1 MKKNI
6 IELIGNTPMV
16 KINGI
21 ENASS
26 NLYLK
31 LEGKNPGG
39 SIKDRAVLGMIRD
52 AELEGKLKR
61 GSTIIEPTS
70 GNTGIAIAMI
80 GRIKGY
86 KVVIV
91 MPETMSVE
99 RRNIIQSYGAQL
111 ILTDGTKGMK
121 GAIETA
127 EALQQEHKDYYML
140 NQFSNPSNW
149 KYHYETT
156 GKEIIED
163 MPEIEYFVAGVGT
176 GGTITGV
183 GKKLKEYNP
192 NIKIIAVEPES
203 SAVLSGDAPGPHKI
217 QGIGAGFIPY
227 NYLGEYVDEIIKISS
242 EEAAEMAKELL
253 LKDGLFVGISTG
265 ANIAAAVKISEKY
278 GKNIKLVSVSPDG
291 GEKYLSTG
299 IYY

>member
-6 IELIGNTPMV
+6 IDLIGNTPMLQV
-16 KINGI
+16 NNIEKI
-21 ENASS
+21 SKS
-26 NLYLK
+26 LFVK

-39 SIKDRAVLGMIRD
+39 SVKDRAVYGMIRD
-52 AELEGKLKR
+52 AELDGKLKK

-91 MPETMSVE
+91 MPESMSVE

-127 EALQQEHKDYYML
+127 EALQAENKDYYML
-140 NQFSNPSNW
+140 NQFSNPSNY

-156 GKEIIED
+156 AEEIIAD
-163 MPEIEYFVAGVGT
+163 MPDIEYFVSGVGT

-183 GKKLKEYNP
+183 AKRLKEYNE
-192 NIKIIAVEPES
+192 NIKIIAVEPET
-203 SAVLSGDAPGPHKI
+203 SAVLSGDSPGPHKI
-217 QGIGAGFIPY
+217 QGIGAGFIPF
-227 NYLGEYVDEIIKISS
+227 NYLGEYVDEIIKVSS
-242 EEAAEMAKELL
+242 EEAADMTKELL
-253 LKDGLFVGISTG
+253 LKEGLFVGVSTG
-265 ANIAAAVKISEKY
+265 ANIAATVKLTEKY
-278 GKNIKLVSVSPDG
+278 GKNIKIATISPDG

-299 IYY
+299 IYS

>member
-6 IELIGNTPMV
+6 IELIGKTPMV
-16 KINGI
+16 QLNNI

-26 NLYLK
+26 NLYVK

-39 SIKDRAVLGMIRD
+39 SVKDRAVLGMIRD

-80 GRIKGY
+80 GRVKGY

-127 EALQQEHKDYYML
+127 EALQAENKDYYML
-140 NQFSNPSNW
+140 NQFSNPSNY

-156 GKEIIED
+156 GEEIIAD
-163 MPEIEYFVAGVGT
+163 MPDLEYFLAGVGT

-183 GKKLKEYNP
+183 AKRLKEYNP
-192 NIKIIAVEPES
+192 NIKVIAVEPET
-203 SAVLSGDAPGPHKI
+203 SAVLSGEGPGPHKI

-227 NYLGEYVDEIIKISS
+227 NYLGEYVDEIIKVTS
-242 EEAAEMAKELL
+242 EESAEMAKDLL
-253 LKDGLFVGISTG
+253 LKEGLFVGISTG
-265 ANIAAAVKISEKY
+265 ANIAATVKLAEKY
-278 GKNIKLVSVSPDG
+278 GKNIKVATISPDG

-299 IYY
+299 IYT

>member
-6 IELIGNTPMV
+6 LDLIGNTPMV
-16 KINGI
+16 KVNNI
-21 ENASS
+21 ENVSS
-26 NLYLK
+26 NAYVK

-39 SIKDRAVLGMIRD
+39 SVKDRAVYGMIRD
-52 AELEGKLKR
+52 AELDGKLKK
-61 GSTIIEPTS
+61 GSTITEPTS

-86 KVVIV
+86 NVIIV

-99 RRNIIQSYGAQL
+99 RRNIIQSYGAKL

-127 EALQQEHKDYYML
+127 EALQAENKDYYML
-140 NQFSNPSNW
+140 SQFSNPSNY

-156 GKEIIED
+156 GKEIIDD
-163 MPEIEYFVAGVGT
+163 MPDIEYFITGVGT

-183 GKKLKEYNP
+183 AKRLKEYNP
-192 NIKIIAVEPES
+192 NIKVIAVEPDT
-203 SAVLSGDAPGPHKI
+203 SAVISGDAPGPHKI
-217 QGIGAGFIPY
+217 QGIGAGFIPH
-227 NYLGEYVDEIIKISS
+227 NYLGEYVDEVIQVSS
-242 EEAAEMAKELL
+242 EEAAESAKELL
-253 LKDGLFVGISTG
+253 LKEGLFVGISTG
-265 ANIAAAVKISEKY
+265 ANIAALAKLTKKY
-278 GKNIKLVSVSPDG
+278 GKDIKVATISPDG

-299 IYY
+299 IYS

>member
-16 KINGI
+16 QINNI
-21 ENASS
+21 EKAST
-26 NLYLK
+26 NLFVK
-31 LEGKNPGG
+31 LEGQNPGG
-39 SIKDRAVLGMIRD
+39 SVKDRAVFGMIRD
-52 AELEGKLKR
+52 AELAGKLKR

-99 RRNIIQSYGAQL
+99 RRNIIQSYGAKL

-127 EALQQEHKDYYML
+127 EALQLENKDYFML
-140 NQFSNPSNW
+140 NQFSNPSNY

-156 GKEIIED
+156 GEEIIAD
-163 MPEIEYFVAGVGT
+163 MPDVEYFIAGVGT

-183 GKKLKEYNP
+183 AKRLKEYNP
-192 NIKIIAVEPES
+192 NIKVIAVEPET
-203 SAVLSGDAPGPHKI
+203 SAVLSGEGPGPHKI

-227 NYLGEYVDEIIKISS
+227 NYLGEYVDEIIKVSS
-242 EEAAEMAKELL
+242 EESAEMAKELL

-265 ANIAAAVKISEKY
+265 ANVAAAVKLTDKY
-278 GKNIKLVSVSPDG
+278 GKNIKIVTISPDG

-299 IYY
+299 IYS

>member
-16 KINGI
+16 QINNI
-21 ENASS
+21 EKASS
-26 NLYLK
+26 NLFVK

-39 SIKDRAVLGMIRD
+39 SVKDRAVYGMIRD

-80 GRIKGY
+80 GRVKGY

-127 EALQQEHKDYYML
+127 EALQAENKEYYML
-140 NQFSNPSNW
+140 NQFSNPSNY

-156 GKEIIED
+156 AEEIIAD
-163 MPEIEYFVAGVGT
+163 MPDVEYFLAGVGT

-183 GKKLKEYNP
+183 GKRLKEYNP
-192 NIKIIAVEPES
+192 NIKVIAVEPDT
-203 SAVLSGDAPGPHKI
+203 SAVLSGEGPGPHKI

-227 NYLGEYVDEIIKISS
+227 NYLDEYVDEIIKVSS
-242 EEAAEMAKELL
+242 EESAEMAKALL

-265 ANIAAAVKISEKY
+265 ANVAAAVKLTEKY
-278 GKNIKLVSVSPDG
+278 GKNIKIVTISPDG
-291 GEKYLSTG
+291 GDKYLSTG
-299 IYY
+299 IYS

>member
-6 IELIGNTPMV
+6 LEMIGNTPMV
-16 KINGI
+16 QLNSVSNG
-21 ENASS
+21 AQ

-39 SIKDRAVLGMIRD
+39 SVKDRAVYGMIQD
-52 AELEGKLKR
+52 AENEGLLKR

-80 GRIKGY
+80 GRLKGY

-127 EALQQEHKDYYML
+127 EALQAENSDYFML
-140 NQFSNPSNW
+140 RQFSNSSNW

-156 GKEIIED
+156 GQEIID
-163 MPEIEYFVAGVGT
+163 DLPDVDIFVAGVGT
-176 GGTITGV
+176 GGTISGV
-183 GKKLKEYNP
+183 AKRLKEN
-192 NIKIIAVEPES
+192 NSNVKIVAIEPAS
-203 SAVLSGDAPGPHKI
+203 SAVISGNGPGPHKI
-217 QGIGAGFIPY
+217 QGIGAGFIPG
-227 NYLGEYVDEIIKISS
+227 NYLGEYIDEVIQITDD
-242 EEAAEMAKELL
+242 EAFDMAKGLL
-253 LKDGLFVGISTG
+253 LEEGIFVGISTG
-265 ANIAAAVKISEKY
+265 ANVAGAIKALEKF
-278 GKNIKLVSVSPDG
+278 GKDKKTVVISPDG

>member
-6 IELIGNTPMV
+6 LEMIGNTPMV
-16 KINGI
+16 QINSVSNG
-21 ENASS
+21 AK

-39 SIKDRAVLGMIRD
+39 SVKDRAVYGMILD
-52 AELEGKLKR
+52 AEKDGLLKR

-80 GRIKGY
+80 GRLKGY
-86 KVVIV
+86 KVIIV

-127 EALQQEHKDYYML
+127 EALQAENSDYFML
-140 NQFSNPSNW
+140 RQFSNPSNW

-156 GKEIIED
+156 GQEIIND
-163 MPEIEYFVAGVGT
+163 VPDVDIFVAGVGT
-176 GGTITGV
+176 GGTISGV
-183 GKKLKEYNP
+183 AKKLKENNP
-192 NIKIIAVEPES
+192 NVKIIAVEPAA
-203 SAVLSGDAPGPHKI
+203 SAVLSGNGPGPHKI
-217 QGIGAGFIPY
+217 QGIGAGFVPV
-227 NYLGEYVDEIIKISS
+227 NYLGEYIDEVIQISDD
-242 EEAAEMAKELL
+242 EAFDMAKGLL
-253 LKDGLFVGISTG
+253 LEEGIFVGISSG
-265 ANIAAAVKISEKY
+265 ANVAGAIKALEKY
-278 GKNIKLVSVSPDG
+278 GKDKKAVVISPDG